1 MRTMKKLSIVL
12 LAFVTLVGFNAC
24 TSDDDVVFIAN
35 PDAEGI
41 HFTNTFASTYDL
53 TEMEPG
59 DVVDRFVW
67 NEVDFEVS
75 TNINY
80 EVQGALTE
88 GFEKPETLGST
99 SINNLDITAQQLI
112 KLVAETEL
120 DENDMTTVYVRV
132 VASPGTA
139 GEMAHISEV
148 ESFTIVV
155 PTEPEYINL
164 YMVGDATAAGW
175 NPDNN
180 NTPLFRD
187 AENANIYYYTGK
199 LNAGAL
205 KFVETTGW
213 APQYGSSEEGVLTY
227 RETEADP
234 DPAGITIPAEG
245 YYTVVVNTK
254 DLTYTLEPAPDAA
267 DKKTYEM
274 IGLVGAG
281 TTVGWPGDDNPTP
294 DILLTKSAFNPHIW
308 FTEDVVL
315 SEAGIKFRA
324 NQDWSVSWG
333 GGVNF
338 PSGLATGDDIIV
350 SKAGTYNVWFN
361 DVTGRYIFIEQEA
374 AE

>member
-1 MRTMKKLSIVL
+1 MKRLSLFIL
-12 LAFVTLVGFNAC
+12 TFVALTGFNAC
-24 TSDDDVVFIAN
+24 SSDDDVQFIAN

-67 NEVDFEVS
+67 SEVDFDVP

-80 EVQGALTE
+80 EVQGSLTE
-88 GFEKPETLGST
+88 DFADPETLGST
-99 SINNLDITAQQLI
+99 SVNNLDVTAQQLTR
-112 KLVAETEL
+112 LASEAEL
-120 DENDMTTVYVRV
+120 DENDMITVYVRV
-132 VASPGTA
+132 VASAGTG
-139 GEMAHISEV
+139 GEMAHTSPV
-148 ESFTIVV
+148 ESFRIVV
-155 PTEPEYINL
+155 PTEAEYINL

-187 AENANIYYYTGK
+187 AQNPNLYYYTGK

-205 KFVETTGW
+205 KFVETTAW
-213 APQYGSSEEGVLTY
+213 APQYGSSGEGVLVY
-227 RETEADP
+227 RETEADA
-234 DPAGITIPAEG
+234 DPAPIAIPEEG
-245 YYTVVVNTK
+245 YYSVVVNTEE
-254 DLTYTLEPAPDAA
+254 LSYTLEPAPDAA
-267 DKKTYEM
+267 DEETYDM

-294 DILLTKSAFNPHIW
+294 DILLTQSDFNPHIW

-324 NQDWSVSWG
+324 NQDWGVNWG
-333 GGVNF
+333 GGENF
-338 PSGLATGDDIIV
+338 PSGVATGDDIIV
-350 SKAGTYNVWFN
+350 SKAGTYDVWFN
-361 DVTGRYIFIEQEA
+361 DVTGRYLFIEQES